1 MIIGTAIVAITLCSK
16 SSPLYPFNDWND
28 ANCYLTVGKS
38 MLQGL
43 VPYRDLFEQKGPLM
57 YVLHA
62 AAALISDT
70 TFLGVYFVEIIAA
83 GFFLFYAFKIMR
95 LCKENI
101 SVWVVP
107 FTAVIIYS
115 SWAFSHGDSAE
126 ELCLPFFALALY
138 IGLIRVREQQALSW
152 KQSLLIGA
160 TAACVLWI
168 KFSLLGFYLGWI
180 CVPAVMLLKNKQ
192 GKQLLKILLG
202 IGTGVA
208 IVTIPILIYF
218 AVNGALA
225 DLWTVYFY
233 DNIFL
238 YSVATEGSKIG
249 SFLVNLLLGAQNF
262 AHYAPVGLIVIL
274 VGIRGLSRLKNRR
287 ELGLVL
293 TSLLGMFIL
302 VYCGGRRYIYYSLGM
317 LCFVP
322 IGIAEI
328 ALIADRFN
336 TNYLHAKATPL
347 VDKTKGLAA
356 CVLSVGLALAM
367 SSNTYLLRYKKSDL
381 PQYQFAEIIKETKD
395 ATLLNYDFLDGG
407 FYTTTG
413 IIPNCKYFARLNIN
427 FEEMMQTQ
435 DEYVAEGKADYVVT
449 RSEELVSSSYVCIA
463 EAKFSYEG
471 NEEVY
476 RLYALKSLIEK
487 EGISG

>member
-57 YVLHA
+57 YAIHA

-70 TFLGVYFVEIIAA
+70 TFLGVYFIEILAA

-95 LCKENI
+95 FCKENI
-101 SVWVVP
+101 SVWAMP
-107 FTAVIIYS
+107 FTAAIIYS

-138 IGLIRVREQQALSW
+138 IGLVSVREQQALSW

-180 CVPAVMLLKNKQ
+180 CIPAIMLLKNRQ
-192 GKQLLKILLG
+192 GKQLLEMLLG
-202 IGTGVA
+202 IGTGVI

-218 AVNGALA
+218 AANGALT
-225 DLWTVYFY
+225 DLWMVYFY

-238 YSVATEGSKIG
+238 YSVATNGSKIWG
-249 SFLVNLLLGAQNF
+249 FLVNLLLGAQNF
-262 AHYAPVGLIVIL
+262 AYYAPVGLIVIL
-274 VGIRGLSRLKNRR
+274 IGVWRMGRSNDKR

-302 VYCGGRRYIYYSLGM
+302 VYCGGRQYIYYSLGM

-322 IGIAEI
+322 IGIAKI
-328 ALIADRFN
+328 VLITDQLN

-347 VDKTKGLAA
+347 VDKTKGLVA
-356 CVLSVGLALAM
+356 CVLSAGLALAM
-367 SSNTYLLRYKKSDL
+367 SSNISLLQYKKSDL
-381 PQYQFAEIIKETKD
+381 PQYQFAEIINETED

-427 FEEMMQTQ
+427 LEEMMQTQ

-449 RSEELVSSSYVCIA
+449 RSEELVSNNYVCIA
-463 EAKFSYEG
+463 EAKFGYEG

-487 EGISG
+487 RG